1 MAVSTAVPASSKA
14 AVLGIKT
21 EYRNLAVGA
30 LFGLPQRC
38 GLIGQ
43 GATASTFATTKAQV
57 FSANE
62 VGSTYGFGSPLH
74 LAALQLLPVNGDGI
88 GSIPLTVYP
97 LVDDGAA
104 TAAAGDITP
113 TPGSIVEA
121 SYYVVVNNI
130 RSAAFTVEV
139 GDAVADIV
147 GKMVTAINAE
157 STMPVIAAD
166 GTTKLDVTA
175 KWKGPT
181 GNDIY
186 LEVTSTTGGVATGS
200 GVTWAFTQP
209 TGGATNPSVTAAL
222 AQVGDVWETM
232 FVNCLDIADT
242 TTLDEYAAFG
252 EGRWGALTHKPCM
265 FFTGNTE
272 ATLATAITV
281 SDARGTDRTNG
292 QLVSPGSNDLPFV
305 VAARQAARML
315 VVANENPPVA
325 YGGQRATGLVPGVDG
340 DQWTYAQRDT
350 AVKSGSSTIKV
361 VDGVVTL
368 EDIVTFYHPTGDP
381 LPAYSYA
388 VDNVK
393 LMNIIFN
400 TDIIFSDPAWKSAP
414 LIPDDQPTTNS
425 AARKPKDAK
434 AAIASLIDSL
444 ALAAIISDPETA
456 KGTIVAEINGSNPKR
471 LDVTYTV
478 QLSGN
483 TKIISVDLFFGFYFG
498 TAQAA

>member
-43 GATASTFATTKAQV
+43 GATASSYATTKAQV

-74 LAALQLLPVNGDGI
+74 LAALQLLPVSGDGI

-97 LVDDGAA
+97 LEDDGGA
-104 TAAAGDITP
+104 TTAAGDITP

-147 GKMVTAINAE
+147 DKMVTAINAE
-157 STMPVIAAD
+157 STMPVIAA
-166 GTTKLDVTA
+166 
-175 KWKGPT
+175 
-181 GNDIY
+181 
-186 LEVTSTTGGVATGS
+186 
-200 GVTWAFTQP
+200 
-209 TGGATNPSVTAAL
+209 ATNPSVTAAL

-281 SDARGTDRTNG
+281 PDARGTDRTNG

-305 VAARQAARML
+305 VAAREAARML

-325 YGGQRATGLVPGVDG
+325 YGGQRATGLVPGTDG
-340 DQWTYAQRDT
+340 SQWTYAQRDT

-368 EDIVTFYHPTGDP
+368 EDIVTFYHPAGDL

-388 VDNVK
+388 VDIVK
-393 LMNIIFN
+393 LQNIIFN
-400 TDIIFSDPAWKSAP
+400 TDIIFSDPGWKSAP

-471 LDVTYTV
+471 LDVTFTV